1 MAIVPHLGGIRAAL
15 IARVFRRNLVFMTL
29 FEFAWGLGNPFAMY
43 MIIVPA
49 YLTALGAAKLLIGVA
64 MALWTVLAPMQLL
77 GGHYF
82 SGRRRVRIA
91 MVVFLASVAVRFLH
105 DLAVVFAPGIW
116 TPPAAIAV
124 FLACCTWYVGVI
136 VIAQGIY
143 VGVLTDNVPQRQRG
157 MLHGLRSAGLGLGA
171 VATAAAAARVLGS
184 LPSPANY
191 RMALLIGDG
200 TYLVSCLMLLFIR
213 DAGWRPSGFRE
224 PAFARA
230 LAAKARTLAGDPN
243 YRVFLFFHLLNAM
256 ANSLGAF
263 VVPFAKER
271 LDVDDARIGLLTI
284 VLLGVNAVFASG
296 IGRLADRFGYRMV
309 GAAQSLLL
317 AASFLVA
324 AVARSYLAVC
334 VAYGLQAL
342 VSFSLVFVLVN
353 MSVELFPAMRATDLA
368 ALGNTIMLPFLAL
381 VSPLA
386 GLVVDLSQSYLAVFL
401 LGASIALVAGG
412 GFLALVR
419 EPRTGRLYAVTRT
432 LMR

>member
-1 MAIVPHLGGIRAAL
+1 MDIVPHLGGVRAAL

-29 FEFAWGLGNPFAMY
+29 FEFTWGLGNPFAMY
-43 MIIVPA
+43 VTIVPA
-49 YLTALGAAKLLIGVA
+49 YLTALGAPKSLIGVA
-64 MALWTVLAPMQLL
+64 MALWTILAPMQLL

-82 SGRRRVRIA
+82 SGRRRVRTA
-91 MVVFLASVAVRFLH
+91 MVVFLAAVAVRFLH

-116 TPPAAIAV
+116 TPPAAIAALLV
-124 FLACCTWYVGVI
+124 CCAWYVGVM
-136 VIAQGIY
+136 VIGQSIY

-171 VATAAAAARVLGS
+171 VATSVVAAHLLGA

-191 RMALLIGDG
+191 RTALLIGDG
-200 TYLVSCLMLLFIR
+200 IFLLSCLTLLFIR
-213 DAGWRPSGFRE
+213 DAGWRPSGPRE
-224 PAFARA
+224 PGFARA
-230 LAAKARTLAGDPN
+230 LAAKARTLGADPN

-263 VVPFAKER
+263 IVPFAKER
-271 LDVDDARIGLLTI
+271 LGVDDARIALLTV

-317 AASFLVA
+317 VASFLIMTA
-324 AVARSYLAVC
+324 ARSYAAVC
-334 VAYGLQAL
+334 VAYGLQAM
-342 VSFSLVFVLVN
+342 VSFSLLFVLVN
-353 MSVELFPAMRATDLA
+353 MSVELFPALGATDLA
-368 ALGNTIMLPFLAL
+368 ALGNTILLPFLAL

-386 GLVVDLSQSYLAVFL
+386 GLIVDLSQSYLAVFL
-401 LGASIALVAGG
+401 IGAAIALVAGG

-419 EPRTGRLYAVTRT
+419 EPRTGRLYTVTQIP
-432 LMR
+432 MR